1 MASKTPL
8 REAKGPKSIGGGA
21 PAAVH
26 RGDLQDRLSESG
38 FLLELLPFPAAL
50 WSHDRR
56 CCAFNT
62 HTRRFFGYC
71 ESDFQ
76 RKNTLWIDRVHPQDR
91 ADFANAWRKIEGGE
105 NSTSCRYRFFTR
117 RDNKPIRVREL
128 MFAYSIPAIAWPV
141 VWSLYLDDQITD
153 EDAAERR
160 QVRRELVRG
169 LTHEIGN
176 SLQAIGGEVDLLRLA
191 GTLPQQSART
201 VRRGVEQI
209 RALLSDVSEYL
220 SPSPL
225 ERRREN
231 AATVILEVIQGIT
244 PRLEQSGIRV
254 EARFDP
260 LLPELPLGAQ
270 FRNALKRV
278 IEFSYAL
285 LPEGGELQI
294 EAGLKLIRKS
304 RYVEV
309 RVVNVSPTFL
319 DVEEKDV
326 FRPYLTVN
334 SYRVGL
340 TMSLARQILRHHFG
354 KIIFHKE
361 QRNRGVFSILIK
373 VPAGIQTS

>member
-1 MASKTPL
+1 
-8 REAKGPKSIGGGA
+8 
-21 PAAVH
+21 
-26 RGDLQDRLSESG
+26 
-38 FLLELLPFPAAL
+38 
-50 WSHDRR
+50 
-56 CCAFNT
+56 
-62 HTRRFFGYC
+62 
-71 ESDFQ
+71 
-76 RKNTLWIDRVHPQDR
+76 
-91 ADFANAWRKIEGGE
+91 
-105 NSTSCRYRFFTR
+105 
-117 RDNKPIRVREL
+117 
-128 MFAYSIPAIAWPV
+128 
-141 VWSLYLDDQITD
+141 
-153 EDAAERR
+153 
-160 QVRRELVRG
+160 
-169 LTHEIGN
+169 
-176 SLQAIGGEVDLLRLA
+176 
-191 GTLPQQSART
+191 
-201 VRRGVEQI
+201 
-209 RALLSDVSEYL
+209 L